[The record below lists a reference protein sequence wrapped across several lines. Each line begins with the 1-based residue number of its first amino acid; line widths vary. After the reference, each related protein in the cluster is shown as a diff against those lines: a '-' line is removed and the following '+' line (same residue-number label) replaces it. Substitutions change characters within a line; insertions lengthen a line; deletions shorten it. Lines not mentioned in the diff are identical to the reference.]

1 MVAADVL
8 KANDIQGH
16 ERLIVNLQTI
26 DETLHRLP
34 MHNRKDMMVNG
45 GVLMAHLNAESGPWL
60 KDVLRQ
66 IEIAIVTGKVSNEE
80 TEILKWVDNHVKI

>member
-1 MVAADVL
+1 
-8 KANDIQGH
+8 
-16 ERLIVNLQTI
+16 
-26 DETLHRLP
+26 

-45 GVLMAHLNAESGPWL
+45 GVLMAPINAKRGTWL

-80 TEILKWVDNHVKI
+80 TEILKWVNNHVKI